1 MSSPGLFDAF
11 RSNGAPTYY
20 ESNKTPFMADIL
32 ESGLIYAFVILA
44 FSFFI
49 ILPGIRGKE
58 RIFVLIRVTVTLFIG
73 GVIMLT
79 NFGYEWEVA
88 EAKNVRTKYKAGS
101 AGEITADIAV
111 YMGLRGINV
120 TLKAADGGRPYFNET
135 INYNEH
141 FDWRW
146 EQGRLGFGIF
156 AGRFNQEFRA
166 AQFRGTPLPIIWIAE
181 YFIFD
186 GEGIRWGRHYRQA
199 GWYAHI
205 MMWLALPLWVLTI
218 VLFFILL
225 KYGAYFL
232 MLTGGVMVIA
242 NILWATIRNVN
253 ELVIPFSAE
262 HKLEFHFGP
271 SFYLNLIT
279 GILCII
285 LGVVIWILDLRFP
298 ELVTNFFGVDP
309 LQDDNFIQGA
319 SFETA
324 ENKNGMEMRHVQNGG
339 GDKKQQQS
347 HAAAAAQEEEEDDD
361 EIYEPPV
368 FEPPPAPKATKFEKR
383 KSRGLTQRL
392 QKPRRRPPP
401 VPEDHGGDDMDD
413 LYSNTRQFSGV
424 FDNNIPPPSTNPDQ
438 VHINMGYRH

>member
-1 MSSPGLFDAF
+1 MSAPGIFDAF

-20 ESNKTPFMADIL
+20 DSDKTPFMADIL

-58 RIFVLIRVTVTLFIG
+58 RLFVFIRVTVTLFIG

-101 AGEITADIAV
+101 AGEITADIGV
-111 YMGLRGINV
+111 HMGLRGINV
-120 TLKAADGGRPYFNET
+120 TLKAEGENRGPFNET

-166 AQFRGTPLPIIWIAE
+166 RQFRGTPFPIIWIAE

-186 GEGIRWGRHYRQA
+186 GEGVRWGRHYRQA

-218 VLFFILL
+218 ILFFILL

-242 NILWATIRNVN
+242 NIIWATLRNPF
-253 ELVIPFSAE
+253 ELLIPFSAE
-262 HKLEFHFGP
+262 HKLEFHFGA
-271 SFYLNLIT
+271 SFYLNLFT
-279 GILCII
+279 GLLCII
-285 LGVVIWILDLRFP
+285 LGAVIWFLDLRFP
-298 ELVTNFFGVDP
+298 ELITNFFGVDP
-309 LQDDNFIQGA
+309 LQDDNFIQEDSLSPDEKMNGLEMTGIDNGQPHN
-319 SFETA
+319 SHEDRYRKPIPVPTPDDA
-324 ENKNGMEMRHVQNGG
+324 EEY
-339 GDKKQQQS
+339 
-347 HAAAAAQEEEEDDD
+347 EEDD
-361 EIYEPPV
+361 IYELPV
-368 FEPPPAPKATKFEKR
+368 FEPKPAKSNKFGKR

-392 QKPRRRPPP
+392 QKPRRRSTPDI
-401 VPEDHGGDDMDD
+401 PE
-413 LYSNTRQFSGV
+413 
-424 FDNNIPPPSTNPDQ
+424 
-438 VHINMGYRH
+438 

>member
-1 MSSPGLFDAF
+1 MSSPGLFDAL

-20 ESNKTPFMADIL
+20 DSDKTPFMADIL

-58 RIFVLIRVTVTLFIG
+58 RIFVFIRVTVTLFIG

-120 TLKAADGGRPYFNET
+120 TLKAEGENRGPFNET

-146 EQGRLGFGIF
+146 EQGRIGFGIF
-156 AGRFNQEFRA
+156 AGRFQQEFRS
-166 AQFRGTPLPIIWIAE
+166 AQFRGTPLPVIWIAE

-205 MMWLALPLWVLTI
+205 MMWLALPLWILTI

-253 ELVIPFSAE
+253 ELLIPFSAE

-279 GILCII
+279 GLLCIV

-309 LQDDNFIQGA
+309 LQDDNFIQGE
-319 SFETA
+319 SFDTIEK
-324 ENKNGMEMRHVQNGG
+324 KNGMEMSPVDNGKPNGSPHVNHRPPRT
-339 GDKKQQQS
+339 S
-347 HAAAAAQEEEEDDD
+347 EAAAAEDDDDDDD

-368 FEPPPAPKATKFEKR
+368 FEPPPAPKAAKFEKR
-383 KSRGLTQRL
+383 RSRGLTQRL
-392 QKPRRRPPP
+392 QRPRRRPPP
-401 VPEDHGGDDMDD
+401 PVPDDNDPED
-413 LYSNTRQFSGV
+413 LYSNTR
-424 FDNNIPPPSTNPDQ
+424 NPDQ

>member
-32 ESGLIYAFVILA
+32 ESGLIYAFVIVA

-88 EAKNVRTKYKAGS
+88 EAKNVKTKYKAGS
-101 AGEITADIAV
+101 AGEITADISV

-120 TLKAADGGRPYFNET
+120 TLKAEDGNRGPFNET

-181 YFIFD
+181 YFTFD

-242 NILWATIRNVN
+242 NILWASIRNVN
-253 ELVIPFSAE
+253 ELIIPFSAE

-279 GILCII
+279 GLLCVV
-285 LGVVIWILDLRFP
+285 LGAVIWILDLRFP
-298 ELVTNFFGVDP
+298 EVVTNFFGVDP
-309 LQDDNFIQGA
+309 LQDDDSVIQGVG
-319 SFETA
+319 FETV
-324 ENKNGMEMRHVQNGG
+324 ENRNGMEMQGAENGRP
-339 GDKKQQQS
+339 DDNHHAS
-347 HAAAAAQEEEEDDD
+347 HRPSQTASADDDEDDDD

-368 FEPPPAPKATKFEKR
+368 FNPRPTSKQTKFEKR
-383 KSRGLTQRL
+383 KSRGVTQRL
-392 QKPRRRPPP
+392 QKPRRRAPPP
-401 VPEDHGGDDMDD
+401 VPDDDQD
-413 LYSNTRQFSGV
+413 EPDEIYSNTRQFSGV
-424 FDNNIPPPSTNPDQ
+424 FDNNIPYSSTL
-438 VHINMGYRH
+438 

>member
-1 MSSPGLFDAF
+1 MASPGLFDAF

-58 RIFVLIRVTVTLFIG
+58 RIFTFIRVTVTLYIG
-73 GVIMLT
+73 GVIMLC
-79 NFGYEWEVA
+79 NYGFWEQSSS
-88 EAKNVRTKYKAGS
+88 KGVRTKYKAGS
-101 AGEITADIAV
+101 AGEITADIEV
-111 YMGLRGINV
+111 LMSLRGINV
-120 TLKAADGGRPYFNET
+120 TLKAEGEDRGPFNET
-135 INYNEH
+135 INYNEN

-181 YFIFD
+181 YFTFD

-205 MMWLALPLWVLTI
+205 MMWLALPLWIITVI
-218 VLFFILL
+218 LFFILL

-232 MLTGGVMVIA
+232 MLTGATMVGA
-242 NILWATIRNVN
+242 NIAWASLRNVN
-253 ELVIPFSAE
+253 ELIIPFSAE

-271 SFYLNLIT
+271 CFYVNLVT
-279 GILCII
+279 GILCVVLGAVI
-285 LGVVIWILDLRFP
+285 LVLDLRYP
-298 ELVTNFFGVDP
+298 EAVTSFFGVDP
-309 LQDDNFIQGA
+309 LQAETFIEGESFLPEKDNKKDGDYELKRMENGEAHGEASPSSAMMEDD
-319 SFETA
+319 
-324 ENKNGMEMRHVQNGG
+324 
-339 GDKKQQQS
+339 D
-347 HAAAAAQEEEEDDD
+347 DDD

-368 FEPPPAPKATKFEKR
+368 FHPEPPKETRSMKR

-392 QKPRRRPPP
+392 QRPRRRAAPP
-401 VPEDHGGDDMDD
+401 VPDQVDEMDD
-413 LYSNTRQFSGV
+413 LYDNTRSDKVQFGR
-424 FDNNIPPPSTNPDQ
+424 NYNP
-438 VHINMGYRH
+438 